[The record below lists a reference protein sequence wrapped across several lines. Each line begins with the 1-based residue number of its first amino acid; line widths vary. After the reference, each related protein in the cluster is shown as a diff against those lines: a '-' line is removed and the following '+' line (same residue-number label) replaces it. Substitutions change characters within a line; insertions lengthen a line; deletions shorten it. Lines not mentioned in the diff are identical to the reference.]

1 MARKREK
8 RDNAINFTLE
18 GGTIMYVLSFLNRH
32 ESINE
37 IDNKPLLNQNKIVLI
52 VFFLLCEKCFN
63 KKLVRARGFIGS
75 QENCL

>member
-1 MARKREK
+1 
-8 RDNAINFTLE
+8 
-18 GGTIMYVLSFLNRH
+18 MYVLSFLNRH

-52 VFFLLCEKCFN
+52 VFFLLCEKCFTE
-63 KKLVRARGFIGS
+63 KLVRARGLIGS